1 MAPSDPNWL
10 RLICDRGVL
19 AYIDAVGIHGFP
31 GTWEFDWQHWATQ
44 IEPVQAVLKQYEL
57 EAQLWITETGFST
70 WSHDEHGQLRAFIK
84 AIAAPVERVYWYSLY
99 DLHSALPSQEGF
111 HVDERHYHMGLKR
124 QDGTEKLLFRLWHT
138 GGLEAV
144 RDIGELG
151 VRREEQ
157 ESRGAEERGSRG
169 AEERGSRGAEEQRS
183 GGAEEQR
190 SRGAG
195 EQRSRGAEEQR
206 SNNNQIHPSP
216 FTLHP
221 SPFIL
226 HPSSFILHPSSFTLP
241 PPALITGG
249 AGFIGTNLAHRL
261 AYKGQPVRILDNL
274 SRPGVEQNLH
284 WLREMHGDLVQIEV
298 ADVRDRFTVRRAIQN
313 AGMVFHFAAQ
323 VAVTTSLSNPI
334 HDFEVN
340 AKGTLNVL
348 EEMRSL
354 KNPPPLVFTSTNKV
368 YGGLENLH
376 LRLRGDRYE
385 PEDDL
390 IRHCGISE
398 DRPLN
403 FQSPYGCSK
412 GAADQYVLDYAHT
425 FGLTAVVFR
434 MSCIYGSHQFGT
446 EDQGWVAH
454 FLIRALEDQPITLYG
469 DGMQVRDILYVEDLL
484 DAFELAQENI
494 EAISGQAFNIGGG
507 TENTTS
513 LLELIEAIAKIQGK
527 TPTVHFDNWRP
538 KDQRYYVSDCSKF
551 AAATGWTPKVG
562 IRQGIEKLYQ
572 WLQEDRSKGVRK
584 YEVSSMKYEG

>member
-57 EAQLWITETGFST
+57 KAQLWITETGFST
-70 WSHDEHGQLRAFIK
+70 WSHDEHGQLRAFVK

-99 DLHSALPSQEGF
+99 DLHAALPSQEGF

-157 ESRGAEERGSRG
+157 GC
-169 AEERGSRGAEEQRS
+169 
-183 GGAEEQR
+183 GGAEEQG

-195 EQRSRGAEEQR
+195 EQG
-206 SNNNQIHPSP
+206 SNNNQIH
-216 FTLHP
+216 T
-221 SPFIL
+221 
-226 HPSSFILHPSSFTLP
+226 SSFILHPSSFILP

-249 AGFIGTNLAHRL
+249 AGFIGTNRAHRL
-261 AYKGQPVRILDNL
+261 ACKGQPVRLLDNL

-298 ADVRDRFTVRRAIQN
+298 ADVRDRFAVRRAIQN

-376 LRLRGDRYE
+376 LRLRSDRYE

-425 FGLTAVVFR
+425 FGLSAVVFR

-454 FLIRALEDQPITLYG
+454 FLIRALKEQPITLYG
-469 DGMQVRDILYVEDLL
+469 DGMQIRDILYVEDLL

-507 TENTTS
+507 KENTTS

-538 KDQRYYVSDCSKF
+538 KDQRYYVSDFSKF

-562 IRQGIEKLYQ
+562 IRQGVEKLYQ
-572 WLQEDRSKGVRK
+572 WLQEDRSKGVMK
-584 YEVSSMKYEG
+584 YEVSSMKYQV